1 MQAISNYR
9 QSGGHVT
16 ETSNFGNDPLE
27 FFPEKQLFRDQAFKE
42 KFPSFNIVYHQ
53 LVNNNDKMFQDEI
66 KYVVDLTYRL
76 SHTVLCIPFCSLI
89 IVYTCFQL

>member
-1 MQAISNYR
+1 MYSAYPKIGSKGCSSRGTPNQRMMQDCRIQALDPALLPTSVQAISNYR

-42 KFPSFNIVYHQ
+42 KFPF
-53 LVNNNDKMFQDEI
+53 
-66 KYVVDLTYRL
+66 LT
-76 SHTVLCIPFCSLI
+76 SSI
-89 IVYTCFQL
+89 IN